1 VPAGPDP
8 VRECRH
14 SSAVST
20 YDHDRNR
27 GDLGGHLPRRPVLG
41 AAAPTLN
48 AATALVGGLFCPP
61 NRSAVE
67 PWSSVPRPWQQAF
80 AETCERP
87 SVMRSHESAMVYS
100 IAPFPDSSP

>member
-41 AAAPTLN
+41 AAASTLKRSNRARGRAALPTQPKCRGAVVIG
-48 AATALVGGLFCPP
+48 AA
-61 NRSAVE
+61 AV
-67 PWSSVPRPWQQAF
+67 A
-80 AETCERP
+80 TGNC
-87 SVMRSHESAMVYS
+87 
-100 IAPFPDSSP
+100 